1 MLLNLV
7 CFFSVPR
14 GSTESRLERVG
25 TGLNTHRLIASRKR
39 SCSWSV
45 HDSLDLVIVYGLRVL
60 LASACFIVHVPS
72 LPRFLGK
79 CAKVFSAP
87 KLPVLAARY
96 LTRARNAT

>member
-1 MLLNLV
+1 MFV
-7 CFFSVPR
+7 FFSVPR

-25 TGLNTHRLIASRKR
+25 TGLDTHRLIASRNR

-79 CAKVFSAP
+79 CAEVFRFEAAGSSRAFPHASA
-87 KLPVLAARY
+87 
-96 LTRARNAT
+96 

>member
-1 MLLNLV
+1 M
-7 CFFSVPR
+7 
-14 GSTESRLERVG
+14 EQVG
-25 TGLNTHRLIASRKR
+25 TGLGTHRLIASRNR

-72 LPRFLGK
+72 LPANWKIK
-79 CAKVFSAP
+79 CAKVFRSE
-87 KLPVLAARY
+87 AAGSSRARF

>member
-1 MLLNLV
+1 M
-7 CFFSVPR
+7 
-14 GSTESRLERVG
+14 G
-25 TGLNTHRLIASRKR
+25 TGLDTHRLIASRNR

-72 LPRFLGK
+72 LPASWENARR
-79 CAKVFSAP
+79 FSAP
-87 KLPVLAARY
+87 RLPVLAARF

>member
-25 TGLNTHRLIASRKR
+25 TGLNTHRLIASRNR

-72 LPRFLGK
+72 LPANWENKMREGFLRSEAAGSSR
-79 CAKVFSAP
+79 ALPHASA
-87 KLPVLAARY
+87 
-96 LTRARNAT
+96 